1 VGTELTDVR
10 VAFVVANDGIEEAE
24 LVQPWHSVVDA
35 GARAELVAVEA
46 GLARTVR
53 YLTPVTC
60 FPVDRV
66 TDDARA
72 RDFDAAVL
80 PGGMVNA
87 DRLRGD
93 AAAVDFLMEM
103 FETGKPVGAVCHGLG
118 PLIDGGLVCGR
129 TVTSA
134 PGMQTDLRNAGAD
147 WVDREVVLCRQGLNT
162 LVTCP
167 RPEHLGAFCRE
178 LSATLTDTGVTV

>member
-1 VGTELTDVR
+1 M
-10 VAFVVANDGIEEAE
+10 
-24 LVQPWHSVVDA
+24 
-35 GARAELVAVEA
+35 AVEP

-53 YLTPVTC
+53 YLTPVTR

-66 TDDARA
+66 TDDAQA
-72 RDFDAAVL
+72 RDFDGAVL

-103 FETGKPVGAVCHGLG
+103 FETGKPVGAVRHGLG

-147 WVDREVVLCRQGLNT
+147 WVDREVVLCCQGLNT

-167 RPEHLGAFCRE
+167 RPEDLGAFCRE
-178 LSATLTDTGVTV
+178 LSATLTETGATA